1 MFPFVFLLIFSRLA
15 PLADASRDQARP
27 LWGQREPQILY
38 LITLP
43 VDIRLS
49 FNSLILSLH

>member
-1 MFPFVFLLIFSRLA
+1 MFSFVFLFIFSRLA

-27 LWGQREPQILY
+27 LRGQREPQILY

-49 FNSLILSLH
+49 FNPLILSLH